1 MPKFYPPKPALQHA
15 TDFFEPRSQ
24 QYLPYTEDAAVA
36 CNDWIDNNN
45 GTENE
50 SKKCCWQLR
59 CIVDDEEESEDYL
72 DEEESKLRIIVV
84 NGGTS
89 FFALAKFLSETLGW
103 RAEDKP
109 YCAQV
114 RASALSKILSQ
125 SYRNSAK
132 CCQFY

>member
-45 GTENE
+45 GTGNE

-72 DEEESKLRIIVV
+72 DEESKVRVSSILRVC
-84 NGGTS
+84 
-89 FFALAKFLSETLGW
+89 
-103 RAEDKP
+103 KP
-109 YCAQV
+109 FYADTHN
-114 RASALSKILSQ
+114 RNDSAT
-125 SYRNSAK
+125 YHRR
-132 CCQFY
+132 